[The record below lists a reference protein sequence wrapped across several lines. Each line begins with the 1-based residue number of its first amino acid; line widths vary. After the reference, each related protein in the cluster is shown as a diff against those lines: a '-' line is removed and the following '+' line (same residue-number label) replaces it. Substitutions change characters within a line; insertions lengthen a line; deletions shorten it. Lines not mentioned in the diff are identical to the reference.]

1 MSTLVG
7 GTGIIGQ
14 DIFCSFGNGKYTT
27 FEGTEIVAENCLK
40 ARVKD
45 LVVEGKTYQ
54 NLFNAEL
61 NQGHVNSSL
70 TAQQNLRVNSDGFTL
85 NSTTYTIYAPSGY
98 EVLVY
103 QNYGFSGDKYIAWA
117 NKIVWTNSSSTNNI
131 RIMVRKPDNSEI
143 TVDEVIGKVI
153 LLEGDYTNT
162 DLPDSID
169 GIESV
174 AERENINLLKNV
186 EWYDGF
192 INLNTGEVET
202 LTSYPNAKYSEL
214 IEINSNQ
221 LYKTNITENIN
232 GLRIRLYKADGSF
245 IRNSGTLYSF
255 NRLYQSGINYFSK
268 IRLLVLNAEQ
278 YPLPITP
285 YVIANDENINYPYPL
300 KLKVNEEINPINLP
314 IPLRSLPNGVA
325 DTIEGDKLVQR
336 VGKVV
341 LNGSENWTE
350 SSSYNIIQITLVC
363 NHKPQQ
369 NVFISNIFNSVG
381 NHDKEGVSF
390 GNSLNLWINKD
401 RLTSPDIRGAKQW
414 LSENPVTIYYEL
426 ATPIIHDLT
435 VPQLSTAKGT
445 NIITTSNNIKPKISM
460 KVKVKKM
467 FGKIENNKII
477 ISKEYLEGYKPL
489 VEEREIQGK
498 EQEFERVE
506 DLVGENEDE

>member
-27 FEGTEIVAENCLK
+27 FEGTEIVAENCLG
-40 ARVKD
+40 ARVRD
-45 LVVEGKTYQ
+45 LIINGKTYQ
-54 NLFNAEL
+54 NLFKAEL
-61 NQGHVNSSL
+61 SQGHVNSSL
-70 TAQQNLRVNSDGFTL
+70 SLQEVRVNSEGFNL
-85 NSTTYTIYAPSGY
+85 AIKKFTISVPAGF
-98 EVLVY
+98 EILVY
-103 QNYGFSGDKYIAWA
+103 PNYVSSASAYVLWA
-117 NKIVWTNSSSTNNI
+117 NKIVWSNSSESNNI
-131 RIMVRKPDNSEI
+131 RIMVKKTDNSEI

-153 LLEGDYTNT
+153 LLEGDYTDA

-174 AERENINLLKNV
+174 AERESINLLENV
-186 EWYDGF
+186 EWNDGF
-192 INLNTGEVET
+192 INMDTGKIET
-202 LTSYPNAKYSEL
+202 STSYPKAKYSEL

-245 IRNSGTLYSF
+245 IRNSGTLYGF
-255 NRLYQSGINYFSK
+255 NGLYQSGINYFSK

-300 KLKVNEEINPINLP
+300 KSKVNEKINPINLP
-314 IPLRSLPNGVA
+314 IPLRSLPNGTC
-325 DTIEGDKLVQR
+325 DTIEENRLVQR

-390 GNSLNLWINKD
+390 RNSLNLWINKN

-426 ATPIIHDLT
+426 ATPIIHDLEI
-435 VPQLSTAKGT
+435 PSISTTKGT
-445 NIITTSNNIKPKISM
+445 NVITTSNNIKPKLKL
-460 KVKVKKM
+460 KVKVKK
-467 FGKIENNKII
+467 
-477 ISKEYLEGYKPL
+477 
-489 VEEREIQGK
+489 
-498 EQEFERVE
+498 
-506 DLVGENEDE
+506 